1 MGVLLVVGI
10 ISSIILFNLSAKIPW
25 YNLIKVKDYIIYT
38 EIKESIKIFSLI
50 FGLSLISNGIQRIY
64 AGLQTSYITHIA
76 SLAGS
81 IVTLIFLFFAEKYN
95 YKIIELIIITFGI
108 PNLMCFILIFKLISK
123 KLIVL
128 SNLKT
133 NTFREFK
140 ILIKKGKLFIIL
152 QIGIMIGWGLDAT
165 IIASKLGAVDV
176 AVYNI
181 IQKIFYIV
189 SQPLCMINAPLW
201 GAYANAKN
209 IRDNQFINQTL
220 KKSLFSTFYLSV
232 IIGFLLLINSQ
243 SIIKLY
249 TKETIVIQEIL
260 ILLYYIWS
268 IIESLGNAFAMFLN
282 GCNLI
287 KEQALTIFVFSIL
300 SLPIKLYAIT
310 IWGLEGMIISQI
322 IVYIICSLFFYG
334 FIFKIYLKAN

>member
-1 MGVLLVVGI
+1 VIGLLNPDI
-10 ISSIILFNLSAKIPW
+10 ITVFLFNF
-25 YNLIKVKDYIIYT
+25 Y
-38 EIKESIKIFSLI
+38 
-50 FGLSLISNGIQRIY
+50 
-64 AGLQTSYITHIA
+64 
-76 SLAGS
+76 
-81 IVTLIFLFFAEKYN
+81 EKYN
-95 YKIIELIIITFGI
+95 YKITELMIITFGI
-108 PNLMCFILIFKLISK
+108 PNLMCFILILKLTSK

-140 ILIKKGKLFIIL
+140 ILIKKGKLFLIL

-232 IIGFLLLINSQ
+232 IIGFLLFINSQ

-249 TKETIVIQEIL
+249 TKETIVIHEIL
-260 ILLYYIWS
+260 ILLYYIWT

-287 KEQALTIFVFSIL
+287 KEQALTIFIFAIL
-300 SLPIKLYAIT
+300 SLPIKIYAIT
-310 IWGLEGMIISQI
+310 TWGLEGMITSQI
-322 IVYIICSLFFYG
+322 FVYIVCSLVFYG
-334 FIFKIYLKAN
+334 FIFKYIFKNK